1 MKSSQTTAPSLP
13 LRPSCAMFRRTMNTF
28 ARALGT
34 LLVAALAVPVAGA
47 QRLPATA
54 VPDHYDLS
62 FTPDLQNATF
72 SGSETISLRLLQP
85 GRSIVLN
92 AAEIVFKSASVT
104 QEDRTQTATVALD
117 DNKEQATLTVPAPLA
132 AGPAILKIEYS
143 GILNDKLR
151 GFYLSRTR
159 LRNYATTQLESTDAR
174 RAFPSFDE
182 PALKAVFDISV
193 VADKGDIAISNGR
206 IVSDTPGPGE
216 GKHTLKFSAT
226 KKMSTYL
233 VALAVGDF
241 QCNEGE
247 EGGIPIRVCG
257 TPDKK
262 PLGRL
267 ALRYAK
273 EILKYFNEYYGI
285 KYPFEKLDILGLPDF
300 EAGAMENTGAIFY
313 RETLLFVDE
322 KNSSVDSRMA
332 VYDVLAHEMAHQWF
346 GDLVTMKWWDN
357 IWLNEGF
364 ATWMSGKPLQA
375 LHPEWNGA
383 LSAVGA
389 TNGAL
394 SSDALLNTHPIRM
407 KAETPDEINELFDT
421 ISYEKSAAVLRM
433 IEAYVTP
440 DVFRRGV
447 NAYLRKFE
455 YGNATAEDFWN
466 TIAAASMRPVNQ
478 IMPTFVNQPGEP
490 LVSIQSRCVEPPA
503 APASKVRKGR
513 KPRRVIKAEPRTEIT
528 VSQQRFLVTS
538 GPAVS
543 GKTGAADP
551 LWLIPV
557 CIKPE
562 DGKSFCQI
570 FSRREETVRVAGCSS
585 WVFANSN
592 AVGYYRTKYDD
603 AGLKNLSQAVM
614 ERLTPAERMSLVDD
628 EVALAKAG
636 QRGIGAM
643 LDLIA
648 SLNHDPEY
656 AVVDSYAAALDQIGD
671 YLATSD
677 QRAAYQAWIR
687 SNFRPMLAKIGWEP
701 GPGDTDDI
709 RQLRATLVSLLGK
722 VGGDPDV
729 IGHSLELARRYLKD
743 PGALDASM
751 AGDVLNLA
759 ARNGD
764 AALFEQYVNAMSGMS
779 SPEQFYVV
787 AGALSRFRDPKLVE
801 RVLESSVSDAVRNQ
815 DAASLIASVL
825 RVREN
830 QPVAWAWVKAHWP
843 EVEKKITMS
852 SGSTI
857 VSATNR
863 FCEADVR
870 NDVEQFFTVHHVPSA
885 DRTLKQSVER
895 MNTCIRFRESQQKNL
910 AVWLKD
916 HSGVSAAAR

>member
-1 MKSSQTTAPSLP
+1 MP
-13 LRPSCAMFRRTMNTF
+13 LRPPCAMFRRTMNNF
-28 ARALGT
+28 VRSLGT
-34 LLVAALAVPVAGA
+34 LLVLALAATAALA
-47 QRLPATA
+47 QRLPVTA
-54 VPDHYDLS
+54 VPDRYDLT
-62 FTPDLQNATF
+62 FVPDLKNATF
-72 SGSETISLRLLQP
+72 TGSETISVRLTQP

-92 AAEIVFKSASVT
+92 AAEITFRRAGVT
-104 QEDRTQTATVALD
+104 QEDRTQEAVVTLD
-117 DNKEQATLTVPAPLA
+117 ENKEQATLTFPAPLA
-132 AGPAILKIEYS
+132 AGPATIRIEYS

-182 PALKAVFDISV
+182 PSLKAVFDISV
-193 VADKGDIAISNGR
+193 VADKGDTAISNGR
-206 IVSDTPGPGE
+206 IVSDTPGPGDD
-216 GKHTLKFSAT
+216 KHTLKFSTT

-262 PLGRL
+262 PLGVL

-273 EILKYFNEYYGI
+273 EILKFYNDYYGI
-285 KYPFEKLDILGLPDF
+285 RYPFEKLDILGLPDF

-322 KNSSVDSRMA
+322 KNSSVDSRVA

-394 SSDALLNTHPIRM
+394 VSDALLNTHPIRM

-421 ISYEKSAAVLRM
+421 ISYEKGAAVLRM

-440 DVFRRGV
+440 EVFRRGV

-466 TIAAASMRPVNQ
+466 TIASASLRPVNQ

-490 LVSIQSRCVEPPA
+490 LVSIRSRCVEPPA
-503 APASKVRKGR
+503 APAPKARKGR
-513 KPRRVIKAEPRTEIT
+513 KARRVIKAEPRTEIT
-528 VSQQRFLVTS
+528 VSQQRFLAAP
-538 GPAVS
+538 GPAVA
-543 GKTGAADP
+543 GKNGADP

-562 DGKSFCQI
+562 EGKSFCQI

-603 AGLKNLSQAVM
+603 DGLKNLSQALM
-614 ERLTPAERMSLVDD
+614 ERLTPAERISLVNDQ
-628 EVALAKAG
+628 VALTKAG
-636 QRGIGAM
+636 QQRIGAT
-643 LDLIA
+643 LDLVS
-648 SLNHDPEY
+648 SLNHDTEFSM
-656 AVVDSYAAALDQIGD
+656 VDSYAAALDQIGD
-671 YLATSD
+671 YVAVGE

-687 SNFRPMLAKIGWEP
+687 SNFRPMLAKVGWEP
-701 GPGDTDDI
+701 APGDTDDI
-709 RQLRATLVSLLGK
+709 RQLRAVLVSLLGK
-722 VGGDPDV
+722 VGEDPEV
-729 IGHSLELARRYLKD
+729 IGHALELARRYLKD
-743 PGALDASM
+743 PNALDASL
-751 AGDVLNLA
+751 AGDVLSLA

-764 AALFEQYVNAMSGMS
+764 AALFEQYVGAMGSVN
-779 SPEQFYVV
+779 SPEQFYAV

-801 RVLESSVSDAVRNQ
+801 RVLESSVSDTVRNQ
-815 DAASLIASVL
+815 DAASLIASEL
-825 RVREN
+825 RNREN

-857 VSATNR
+857 VNATNR
-863 FCEADVR
+863 FCEADAR
-870 NDVEQFFTVHHVPSA
+870 DDVQQFFTAHHVASA

-895 MNTCIRFRESQQKNL
+895 MNTCIRFRESQQANL
-910 AVWLKD
+910 AAWLKERA
-916 HSGVSAAAR
+916 GATAAAR

>member
-1 MKSSQTTAPSLP
+1 
-13 LRPSCAMFRRTMNTF
+13 MNTF
-28 ARALGT
+28 ARSLGA
-34 LLVAALAVPVAGA
+34 LLVFALAAAVADA
-47 QRLPATA
+47 QRLPVTA
-54 VPDHYDLS
+54 VPDRYDLT
-62 FTPDLQNATF
+62 FTPDLKNATF
-72 SGSETISLRLLQP
+72 TGSETIGVRLAQP

-92 AAEIVFKSASVT
+92 AAEITFTSARVT
-104 QEDRTQTATVALD
+104 QEDRAQEATVTLD
-117 DNKEQATLTVPAPLA
+117 GGKEQATLTVPTSLA
-132 AGPAILKIEYS
+132 AGPATIRIEYS

-193 VADKGDIAISNGR
+193 VADKDDTAISNGR

-262 PLGRL
+262 PLGVL

-273 EILKYFNEYYGI
+273 EILKYYNDYYGI

-322 KNSSVDSRMA
+322 KNSAVDSREA

-383 LSAVGA
+383 LGAVGA

-394 SSDALLNTHPIRM
+394 VSDALLNTHPIRM

-440 DVFRRGV
+440 EVFRRGV

-455 YGNATAEDFWN
+455 YSNATAEDFWN

-490 LVSIQSRCVEPPA
+490 LVGIKSRCVEPPA
-503 APASKVRKGR
+503 APAPKVRKGR

-528 VSQQRFLVTS
+528 VSQQRFLVTP
-538 GPAVS
+538 GPVGP
-543 GKTGAADP
+543 GKTAAADP

-585 WVFANSN
+585 WVYANSN

-603 AGLKNLSQAVM
+603 AGLRNLSQAVM
-614 ERLTPAERMSLVDD
+614 ERLTPAERISLVNDQ
-628 EVALAKAG
+628 VALTKAG
-636 QRGIGAM
+636 QQSIDAM
-643 LDLIA
+643 LDLIV
-648 SLNHDPEY
+648 SLNHDTEF
-656 AVVDSYAAALDQIGD
+656 AVVDSYATALDQIGD
-671 YLATSD
+671 YLIAGER
-677 QRAAYQAWIR
+677 RAAYQAWIR
-687 SNFRPMLAKIGWEP
+687 SNFRPMLAKVGWEP

-709 RQLRATLVSLLGK
+709 RQLRAMLVSLLGK
-722 VGGDPDV
+722 VGEDPEV
-729 IGHSLELARRYLKD
+729 IGHALELARRYLKD
-743 PGALDASM
+743 PNALDAGL
-751 AGDVLNLA
+751 AGDVLSLA

-764 AALFEQYVNAMSGMS
+764 AALFEQYVSAMGSVS
-779 SPEQFYVV
+779 SPEQFYAVG
-787 AGALSRFRDPKLVE
+787 GALSRFRDPKLVE
-801 RVLESSVSDAVRNQ
+801 RVLESSVSETVRNQ
-815 DAASLIASVL
+815 DAASLIASEL
-825 RVREN
+825 RNREN

-857 VSATNR
+857 VNATNR

-870 NDVEQFFTVHHVPSA
+870 DDVQQFFTAHHVPSA

-895 MNTCIRFRESQQKNL
+895 MNTCIRFRESQQGNL
-910 AVWLKD
+910 AAWLKE
-916 HSGVSAAAR
+916 HSGASAAAAR